1 MLVGELEGVGIG
13 LCGLSKLHW
22 LHAGECDIIIPS
34 SVRGHQG
41 EGDWKLV
48 WSRAEQRCE

>member
-13 LCGLSKLHW
+13 LCGLQELRW
-22 LHAGECDIIIPS
+22 LCVGECNIVVLFN
-34 SVRGHQG
+34 VRGHRG

-48 WSRAEQRCE
+48 WYGAD